1 MAYRIIRSSGVKCAG
16 FQMERN
22 LSCKT
27 IKSSVGLMNSEGQ
40 EEVTLLYSSHTLK

>member
-16 FQMERN
+16 FQIEGN

-27 IKSSVGLMNSEGQ
+27 VKSRVGLMNSQRQ
-40 EEVTLLYSSHTLK
+40 EAVTLLYSSHTLK